1 MVMKSDHESLAMKRK
16 PASDILGRLST
27 VRSAHDAELA
37 DREPKAKIAE
47 EKRLSILPMS
57 RT

>member
-1 MVMKSDHESLAMKRK
+1 MKRK

-27 VRSAHDAELA
+27 VRIAHDAELA